1 MTIKLVTAAT
11 SLPRPGLKTTMNSP
25 EKGSHKQKLQQ
36 LHTGSSVAYN
46 PLPYLLFVVVVFLLY
61 SNTFQSPYI
70 FDDWH
75 HIEAN
80 PHIRMT
86 SLSWDAILQ
95 AAFDS
100 PLHRRPVAYV
110 SLALNY
116 YFHAYELFGY
126 HLVNTLIH
134 LGAAIFLYKF
144 LYTTLSIQQPQQ
156 KIKYVGWL
164 SFIGALIWLVH
175 PLQVQSVTYIIQRMN
190 SLAAMFYILSM
201 LFYVRARLAQGK
213 GRQVFLFISSICS
226 GVLALGSKENAAT
239 LPLFIL
245 LYEWFF
251 LQDLSFAWLRKRILP
266 LCGAVFFLFFVVIL
280 FWGLQP
286 LSSITSGYGIRD
298 FTMMQRVLTEFRV
311 VLFYISL
318 LLFPHPG
325 RLNIDH
331 EFQLSYSLFD
341 PMTTGLSLAVL
352 LGLLGLA
359 IILAKRERLLSFC
372 IFWFLGNLV
381 IESSVIGL
389 EIIFEHRT
397 YLPSMMAIL
406 GAVIVG
412 KRLLHRKWLQL
423 SLALLVIMILS
434 LWTYQRNMVW
444 QDEVTLRYDAVAKA
458 PTKPR
463 ALAILANA
471 LERNHAYDEAVFYYR
486 KTLSLNPRNADEI
499 NYNLGNVFMA
509 QGKIDQA
516 IQHFRAAKSLNPD
529 AAPIRLNLAYAL
541 SRQGKNLAAF
551 NELQEL
557 IRIHPKEPRAH
568 NNLGIL
574 LMKQGRIKEAVFHFS
589 EALRLKPN
597 YKQARVNL
605 EAALARL
612 GSAAGSH

>member
-1 MTIKLVTAAT
+1 
-11 SLPRPGLKTTMNSP
+11 
-25 EKGSHKQKLQQ
+25 
-36 LHTGSSVAYN
+36 
-46 PLPYLLFVVVVFLLY
+46 
-61 SNTFQSPYI
+61 
-70 FDDWH
+70 
-75 HIEAN
+75 
-80 PHIRMT
+80 
-86 SLSWDAILQ
+86 
-95 AAFDS
+95 
-100 PLHRRPVAYV
+100 
-110 SLALNY
+110 
-116 YFHAYELFGY
+116 
-126 HLVNTLIH
+126 
-134 LGAAIFLYKF
+134 
-144 LYTTLSIQQPQQ
+144 
-156 KIKYVGWL
+156 
-164 SFIGALIWLVH
+164 
-175 PLQVQSVTYIIQRMN
+175 
-190 SLAAMFYILSM
+190 
-201 LFYVRARLAQGK
+201 
-213 GRQVFLFISSICS
+213 
-226 GVLALGSKENAAT
+226 
-239 LPLFIL
+239 
-245 LYEWFF
+245 
-251 LQDLSFAWLRKRILP
+251 
-266 LCGAVFFLFFVVIL
+266 
-280 FWGLQP
+280 
-286 LSSITSGYGIRD
+286 
-298 FTMMQRVLTEFRV
+298 
-311 VLFYISL
+311 
-318 LLFPHPG
+318 
-325 RLNIDH
+325 
-331 EFQLSYSLFD
+331 
-341 PMTTGLSLAVL
+341 
-352 LGLLGLA
+352 LLGLA